1 MPKFKLVI
9 FLMSL
14 QLNAFS
20 QVSDMISVR
29 TNWGKVVRVFT
40 SGSNIQLMTRD
51 GDIIKGPIRIIRKDT
66 VYIEYFNIEK
76 IHDYSGFVLRDTLGI
91 FDIKVAFTDIKAI
104 RIKIK
109 KDFQQISIPRIMTIA
124 GLGYMGLNI
133 INGLILDEPIIDKY
147 NLKRLGIAAGAA
159 ATGIIWSKKRKK
171 PGYST
176 RWHKLVYIPMN

>member
-9 FLMSL
+9 LLITL
-14 QLNAFS
+14 QFNAFS

-29 TNWGKVVRVFT
+29 TKWGKVVRVFT
-40 SGSNIQLMTRD
+40 SGTNIQLITRD
-51 GDIIKGPIRIIRKDT
+51 GEIIKGPVRIIKNDT

-76 IHDYSGFVLRDTLGI
+76 INDYSGFVLRDTLGI
-91 FDIKVAFTDIKAI
+91 FDIKVAFADIKGI

-109 KDFQQISIPRIMTIA
+109 KDFQQISIPRILTVA
-124 GLGYMGLNI
+124 GLGYMGLNV

-147 NLKRLGIAAGAA
+147 NLKRLSIAGAAA

-176 RWHKLVYIPMN
+176 GRHKLIYLRLN